1 MPAGKNRLKRHISAA
16 KEWLG
21 RAEKSLDQDNEVKG
35 DLNLMLAQAE
45 LQRAKESKDM
55 RKKSFLPWRHIA
67 SALVAVLLVWGGL
80 GMMRDITGL
89 NMVPASQ
96 PKTMVEEKPAL
107 PGTSADTV
115 KPKPSLQNKNIT
127 EDVASQTVSA
137 AAKSERQ
144 MPSEIAETKAETPA
158 VPVASKQTAAVPPV
172 EMQKLMRTAG
182 KTLRSQ

>member
-21 RAEKSLDQDNEVKG
+21 RAEKSLDQNNEVKG

-45 LQRAKESKDM
+45 LQRAKEAKDV
-55 RKKSFLPWRHIA
+55 RKKGRMPWRHIA

-80 GMMRDITGL
+80 GMTRDITGP
-89 NMVPASQ
+89 NMLPESQ
-96 PKTMVEEKPAL
+96 PKTMVEEKPVL
-107 PGTSADTV
+107 QRTDPV
-115 KPKPSLQNKNIT
+115 KPKPSLPNKITT

-144 MPSEIAETKAETPA
+144 IPSEIAETKAESPA
-158 VPVASKQTAAVPPV
+158 VPIASKQTAAVPPV

>member
-45 LQRAKESKDM
+45 LQRAKEEKHG
-55 RKKSFLPWRHIA
+55 RKKGFVPWRHIA
-67 SALVAVLLVWGGL
+67 SALVAVLLVWGASGL
-80 GMMRDITGL
+80 WTLPGSNPL
-89 NMVPASQ
+89 QQ
-96 PKTMVEEKPAL
+96 PKTMVEEKPAIQGI
-107 PGTSADTV
+107 PVDQV
-115 KPKPSLQNKNIT
+115 KPKPSLENKSSTDIIS
-127 EDVASQTVSA
+127 SQAVSA
-137 AAKSERQ
+137 AAKEERQ
-144 MPSEIAETKAETPA
+144 LPSQIAETKAKTSA
-158 VPVASKQTAAVPPV
+158 APVVSEQTAAAPPV

>member
-45 LQRAKESKDM
+45 LQRAKEAKDM
-55 RKKSFLPWRHIA
+55 RKKSRMPWRHIT

-80 GMMRDITGL
+80 GMMRDINGT
-89 NMVPASQ
+89 NVVPASQ
-96 PKTMVEEKPAL
+96 PKMIVEEKPAVQGN
-107 PGTSADTV
+107 PVEKV
-115 KPKPSLQNKNIT
+115 KPKPSLENKPV
-127 EDVASQTVSA
+127 DLLSSQAVSA
-137 AAKSERQ
+137 AAKEERQ
-144 MPSEIAETKAETPA
+144 VPSQIAETKAETSAAPV
-158 VPVASKQTAAVPPV
+158 VPEQTAAAPPV